1 MPLVCINRDF
11 LTLNS
16 SCLTV
21 CSVTR
26 FPSII
31 LLLSRMK
38 IRGKYEYFHD
48 SIKMA
53 SVVLWACAT
62 LYTTVREEQN
72 LNALEN
78 KVLLATQLE

>member
-1 MPLVCINRDF
+1 
-11 LTLNS
+11 
-16 SCLTV
+16 
-21 CSVTR
+21 
-26 FPSII
+26 
-31 LLLSRMK
+31 MK